1 MFDYYFTFHSV
12 TGAQRGEC
20 ALAHNGVRTAILRA
34 PKFLSMKG
42 CGYALRVK
50 EGQGRQ
56 AADILRRERAPF
68 DSVYRVW
75 QDGRVEQVIL

>member
-1 MFDYYFTFHSV
+1 MFDFYFTFHSV
-12 TGAQRGEC
+12 TGAQRAEC
-20 ALAHNGVRTAILRA
+20 ALVHNGVRVAILRS

-50 EGQGRQ
+50 GSAGRQ
-56 AADILRRERAPF
+56 AADILRRERAPY